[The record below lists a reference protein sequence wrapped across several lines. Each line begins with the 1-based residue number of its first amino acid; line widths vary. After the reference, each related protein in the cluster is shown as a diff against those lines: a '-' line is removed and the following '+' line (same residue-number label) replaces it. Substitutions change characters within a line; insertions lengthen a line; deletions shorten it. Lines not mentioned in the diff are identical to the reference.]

1 MGLEDKTSGERA
13 RSYFE
18 EGNNC
23 SVSVFRALSEVGD
36 EGGTIDPDIA
46 MGFGGGMGKNG
57 LVCGAVSAGIMGI
70 GLRAK
75 GKEKAEV
82 YKLVDTF
89 LTDFKEH
96 FGTVNC
102 RELLGADLKTEEGMK
117 YLKTEGR
124 KKCKEFVGYAA
135 DKAFEIMKPLS
146 NENS

>member
-1 MGLEDKTSGERA
+1 MGLKDKIPGERA
-13 RSYFE
+13 RAYFE

-23 SVSVFRALSEVGD
+23 SVSVFRALSEMSEED
-36 EGGTIDPDIA
+36 GTIDPGVA

-57 LVCGAVSAGIMGI
+57 LVCGAVSAGIMAI
-70 GLRAK
+70 GLRAR
-75 GKEKAEV
+75 GREKAEV

-102 RELLGADLKTEEGMK
+102 RELLGADLKTEEGMQ

-135 DKAFEIMKPLS
+135 DKAFETVKSLCD
-146 NENS
+146 

>member
-1 MGLEDKTSGERA
+1 MDLKDKTPGERSRA
-13 RSYFE
+13 YFE

-23 SVSVFRALSEVGD
+23 SVSVFRALSEVSDGH
-36 EGGTIDPDIA
+36 GSIDPDIA

-57 LVCGAVSAGIMGI
+57 LVCGAVSAGIMAI
-70 GLRAK
+70 GLQAK
-75 GKEKAEV
+75 GREKAEV

-89 LTDFKEH
+89 LTDFKKH

-135 DKAFEIMKPLS
+135 DAVNKIK
-146 NENS
+146 

>member
-1 MGLEDKTSGERA
+1 MDLKDQTPGERA
-13 RSYFE
+13 RIYFE

-23 SVSVFRALSEVGD
+23 SVSVFRALSERGD
-36 EGGTIDPDIA
+36 EQGTIDPSIA

-57 LVCGAVSAGIMGI
+57 LVCGTVSAGIMAI

-75 GKEKAEV
+75 GREKAEV

-102 RELLGADLKTEEGMK
+102 RELLGADLKTKEGMK

-135 DKAFEIMKPLS
+135 DAVNRIK
-146 NENS
+146 

>member
-1 MGLEDKTSGERA
+1 MGSKGKTSVERA
-13 RSYFE
+13 VAYFE

-23 SVSVFRALSEVGD
+23 SVSVFRALSEISD
-36 EGGTIDPDIA
+36 EHGTIDPGIA

-57 LVCGAVSAGIMGI
+57 LVCGAVSAGIMAI

-75 GKEKAEV
+75 GREKAEV

-117 YLKTEGR
+117 YLKADGR
-124 KKCKEFVGYAA
+124 KRCMEFVGCAA
-135 DKAFEIMKPLS
+135 EKAFEISK
-146 NENS
+146 

>member
-1 MGLEDKTSGERA
+1 MGLKDKIPGERA
-13 RSYFE
+13 RAYFE

-23 SVSVFRALSEVGD
+23 SVSVFRALSEMSD
-36 EGGTIDPDIA
+36 EDGTIDPGVA

-57 LVCGAVSAGIMGI
+57 LVCGAVSAGIMAI
-70 GLRAK
+70 GLRAR
-75 GKEKAEV
+75 GREKAEV

-102 RELLGADLKTEEGMK
+102 RELLGADLKTEEGMQ

-135 DKAFEIMKPLS
+135 DKAFETVKSLCD
-146 NENS
+146 

>member
-1 MGLEDKTSGERA
+1 MGLKDKIPGERA
-13 RSYFE
+13 RAYFE

-23 SVSVFRALSEVGD
+23 SVSVFRALSEMSEED
-36 EGGTIDPDIA
+36 GTIDPGVA

-57 LVCGAVSAGIMGI
+57 LVCGAVSAGIMAI

-75 GKEKAEV
+75 GREKAEV

-102 RELLGADLKTEEGMK
+102 RELLGADLKTEEGMQ

-135 DKAFEIMKPLS
+135 DKAFETVKSLCD
-146 NENS
+146 

>member
-1 MGLEDKTSGERA
+1 MGLKDKIPGERA
-13 RSYFE
+13 RAYFE

-23 SVSVFRALSEVGD
+23 SVSVFRALSEMSEED
-36 EGGTIDPDIA
+36 GTIDPGVA

-57 LVCGAVSAGIMGI
+57 LVCGAVSAGIMAI

-75 GKEKAEV
+75 GREKAEV

-102 RELLGADLKTEEGMK
+102 RELLGADL
-117 YLKTEGR
+117 
-124 KKCKEFVGYAA
+124 
-135 DKAFEIMKPLS
+135 
-146 NENS
+146 

>member
-1 MGLEDKTSGERA
+1 MGSKGKTSVEGA
-13 RSYFE
+13 VAYFE

-23 SVSVFRALSEVGD
+23 SVSVFRALSEISD
-36 EGGTIDPDIA
+36 EHGTIDPGIA

-57 LVCGAVSAGIMGI
+57 LVCGAVSVGIMAI

-75 GKEKAEV
+75 GREKAEV

-124 KKCKEFVGYAA
+124 NKCKEFVTYAA
-135 DKAFEIMKPLS
+135 DAANKIKK
-146 NENS
+146 

>member
-1 MGLEDKTSGERA
+1 MGLKDKTPGEKARA
-13 RSYFE
+13 YFE

-23 SVSVFRALSEVGD
+23 SVSVFRVLSEMND
-36 EGGTIDPDIA
+36 EHGTIDPGIA

-57 LVCGAVSAGIMGI
+57 LVCGAVSAGIMAI

-75 GKEKAEV
+75 GREKAEV

-96 FGTVNC
+96 FGTINC

-117 YLKTEGR
+117 YLKAEGR
-124 KKCKEFVGYAA
+124 KKCKEFVSYAA
-135 DKAFEIMKPLS
+135 DAVNEIK
-146 NENS
+146 

>member
-1 MGLEDKTSGERA
+1 MGLKDKIPGERA
-13 RSYFE
+13 RAYFE

-23 SVSVFRALSEVGD
+23 SVSVFRALSEMSEED
-36 EGGTIDPDIA
+36 GTIDPGVA

-57 LVCGAVSAGIMGI
+57 LVCGAVSAGIMAI

-75 GKEKAEV
+75 GREKAEV

-124 KKCKEFVGYAA
+124 KKCKEFVSYAA
-135 DKAFEIMKPLS
+135 GKAFETVKSLCD
-146 NENS
+146 

>member
-1 MGLEDKTSGERA
+1 MSVQDKTSGERA
-13 RSYFE
+13 RAYFE

-23 SVSVFRALSEVGD
+23 SVSVFRALNEMSD
-36 EGGTIDPDIA
+36 EHETIDPDIA

-57 LVCGAVSAGIMGI
+57 LVCGAVSAGIMAI
-70 GLRAK
+70 GVRAK
-75 GKEKAEV
+75 GREKAEV

-89 LTDFKEH
+89 LTDFKDH

-124 KKCKEFVGYAA
+124 KKCTEFVGYAA
-135 DKAFEIMKPLS
+135 DKTFALIKPLS
-146 NENS
+146 DESS

>member
-1 MGLEDKTSGERA
+1 MGLKDKTPGERA
-13 RSYFE
+13 RAYFE
-18 EGNNC
+18 EGSNC
-23 SVSVFRALSEVGD
+23 SVSVFRALSEMSD
-36 EGGTIDPDIA
+36 EEGTIDPGVA

-57 LVCGAVSAGIMGI
+57 LVCGAVSAGIMAI

-75 GKEKAEV
+75 GREKAEV

-135 DKAFEIMKPLS
+135 DRALETVKSLS
-146 NENS
+146 D